1 MAGRT
6 ELYDAHLSN
15 CKIRSK
21 RAEGVLRIVGNIA
34 DNFPI
39 TADMPPVLAIGAS
52 AARDVLMPAND
63 ENNDGLCFTIVS
75 TSSTT
80 TGVLTLKTSADAAL
94 SPAVT
99 VAQNL
104 SVEMIYIHNVGWR
117 KKAQ

>member
-1 MAGRT
+1 MASRT
-6 ELYDAHLSN
+6 PQADADLYN
-15 CKIRSK
+15 CKIIAK
-21 RAEGVLRIVGNIA
+21 RKEGVLRVVGNIA

-52 AARDVLMPAND
+52 AVRDVLMPAND
-63 ENNDGLCFTIVS
+63 VENDGLTFTIIS

-94 SPAVT
+94 SPV
-99 VAQNL
+99 VSIAQNL
-104 SVEMIYIHNVGWR
+104 SVEMIYLHGIGWR